1 MEACESCGEKL
12 GEYED
17 DICDTCRIN
26 SLKTSTNK
34 SAQMM
39 ANIFIQQK
47 IQKKQER
54 LKGKLLRDLDN
65 EKLRNKTELSQA
77 VTNRIRQL
85 KKEIIENRELPDLE
99 EFGGSGLSL
108 KKMLKKRSFK
118 KKRFCSTFR
127 KSGISFKKREQK
139 RSFKKREQKRSVSFK
154 KSRRKSRR
162 KYN

>member
-1 MEACESCGEKL
+1 
-12 GEYED
+12 
-17 DICDTCRIN
+17 
-26 SLKTSTNK
+26 
-34 SAQMM
+34 MM
-39 ANIFIQQK
+39 ANIFIQQN

-85 KKEIIENRELPDLE
+85 QKEIIEKRELPDLE
-99 EFGGSGLSL
+99 EFGGGRLSL
-108 KKMLKKRSFK
+108 KKRLKKRSVSFK

-139 RSFKKREQKRSVSFK
+139 RAVYFKKRRFCPTFR
-154 KSRRKSRR
+154 KSGRRKSRR